1 MNLSLNEILTLRSDR
16 SKDLGWSGSLLDL
29 LFLLVS
35 FLLLFLS
42 LLVESLLVL
51 LRDRLWFG
59 STLLNNDWRFMSS
72 WLVGLS
78 LVEVVDNLH
87 PSVVLSLLFGIDDS
101 LFSVSCLLLLLFS
114 VLKLFVHGL
123 EVDEGHGV
131 LRWLSDNLLLESVSF
146 SSGVF
151 TIIDDSGE
159 LIGVEETLIV
169 VQVFFSLDQGM
180 MLNLWFG
187 LRNDSSLTRSLDQL
201 NDSVVSERT
210 PVMVM
215 VSMLDSE
222 TFRASE

>member
-1 MNLSLNEILTLRSDR
+1 MIRNAFLLEFSIDVSCLLELLQVERLIKVTDDSLQLFHLLLSGSHDVNLSLNKILTLRSDR

-101 LFSVSCLLLLLFS
+101 LFSVSYLLLLLFS
-114 VLKLFVHGL
+114 VLKLLVHCL

-159 LIGVEETLIV
+159 LIGVEKTLIIV
-169 VQVFFSLDQGM
+169 
-180 MLNLWFG
+180 
-187 LRNDSSLTRSLDQL
+187 
-201 NDSVVSERT
+201 
-210 PVMVM
+210 
-215 VSMLDSE
+215 
-222 TFRASE
+222 

>member
-1 MNLSLNEILTLRSDR
+1 MIRNAFLLEFSIDVSCLLELLQVERLIKVTDDSLQLFHLLLGGSHDVNLSLNKILTLRSDR

-101 LFSVSCLLLLLFS
+101 LFSVSYLLLLLFS
-114 VLKLFVHGL
+114 VLKLLVHCL

-159 LIGVEETLIV
+159 LIGVEKTLIIV
-169 VQVFFSLDQGM
+169 
-180 MLNLWFG
+180 
-187 LRNDSSLTRSLDQL
+187 
-201 NDSVVSERT
+201 
-210 PVMVM
+210 
-215 VSMLDSE
+215 
-222 TFRASE
+222 